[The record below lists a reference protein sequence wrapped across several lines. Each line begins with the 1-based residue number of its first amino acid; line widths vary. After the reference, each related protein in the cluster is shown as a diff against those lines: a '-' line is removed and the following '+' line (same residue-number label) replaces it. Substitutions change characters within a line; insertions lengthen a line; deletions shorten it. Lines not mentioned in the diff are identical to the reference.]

1 MFSGPVCAWST
12 FLIFRLIPSGSG
24 IRLCAG
30 PFGLSAHVS
39 ELKNIGPSG
48 GILLSSPSFVFFG
61 IINSGSFIR
70 HSVAS
75 STCHAAV
82 AARWVLS
89 LNSGA
94 WLSCSFSSEHF
105 CQLHFIPKCLS
116 SNTCSMSSRV
126 FSFFPCPSGL
136 HEVVRSVLGPSVS
149 LSPARASPRAASIAL
164 GC

>member
-1 MFSGPVCAWST
+1 MSCDVSCWASRSAPLLLQRVCGTWLGQSLVARAVLSALAGLIPWRDLRHTRPHPQTTTDDSTVFQIVRICVVRQLFVEPMFSGPVCAWST

-61 IINSGSFIR
+61 IINSGSFKR

-75 STCHAAV
+75 STCPAAV
-82 AARWVLS
+82 AAR
-89 LNSGA
+89 
-94 WLSCSFSSEHF
+94 
-105 CQLHFIPKCLS
+105 
-116 SNTCSMSSRV
+116 
-126 FSFFPCPSGL
+126 
-136 HEVVRSVLGPSVS
+136 
-149 LSPARASPRAASIAL
+149 
-164 GC
+164 